1 MKKTWLNLT
10 SWNKSLVT
18 EAIESGVDAIIASD
32 DLVDR
37 IRELG
42 RITVIAPEKGDLK
55 IPGDVQI
62 IRIRSK
68 EDENIAAQALKSGMV
83 AVRTTDW
90 NIIPIENLIPIGGER
105 LFAFAGN
112 LEEAR
117 LAAGIME
124 KGVAGIVIETDDP
137 NQIKSIVSYVREI
150 DSEKLEMTTLEIT
163 RVAQIGI
170 GDRVC
175 VDTCANIDLA
185 EGLLVGNSSQGLFLV
200 HAENIENP
208 YVSPRPF
215 RINAGA
221 VHSYVRIPG
230 NKTRYLGEL
239 STGDPIL
246 IVDKSGKTL
255 LSYVGRSK
263 IEKRPLL
270 VVYATD
276 NKGREFSVVLQNAET
291 IRLTDPEGKAVSVV
305 KLKKGDR
312 VLGYSEEGARHFG
325 MSVDETIR
333 EK

>member
-1 MKKTWLNLT
+1 MKQVWLNLA
-10 SWNKSLVT
+10 SWNKKIVT
-18 EAIESGVDAIIASD
+18 EAIECGVDAIISSD
-32 DLVDR
+32 DYADK

-42 RITVIAPEKGDLK
+42 RITIVSPEKGDLR
-55 IPGDVQI
+55 IPAEFQI
-62 IRIRSK
+62 IEIRSK
-68 EDENIAAQALKSGMV
+68 DDEKRAADALRKSIV

-90 NIIPIENLIPIGGER
+90 NIIPIENLLPVGGER
-105 LFAFAGN
+105 LFTFAGT
-112 LEEAR
+112 LEEAK
-117 LAAGIME
+117 LASGIME
-124 KGVAGIVIETDDP
+124 KGVAGIIIETDDP
-137 NQIKSIVSYVREI
+137 SRIKSILSYIRGI
-150 DSEKLEMTTLEIT
+150 DTEKIGLASLEIT
-163 RVAQIGI
+163 KVIQIGI

-175 VDTCANIDLA
+175 VDTCSNIDLS

-221 VHSYVRIPG
+221 VHSYVRITG

-239 STGDPIL
+239 STGDPVL
-246 IVDKSGKTL
+246 IVGRTGKTS

-276 NKGREFSVVLQNAET
+276 EHGREFSVILQNAET
-291 IRLTDPEGKAVSVV
+291 IRLTDPDGKAVSVV

-312 VLGYSEEGARHFG
+312 VLGYIEKGARHFG

-333 EK
+333 EQ